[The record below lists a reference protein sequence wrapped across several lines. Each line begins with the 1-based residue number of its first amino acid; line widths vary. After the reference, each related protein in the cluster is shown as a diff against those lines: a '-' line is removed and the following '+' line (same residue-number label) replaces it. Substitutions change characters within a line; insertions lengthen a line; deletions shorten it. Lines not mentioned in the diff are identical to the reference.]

1 MPLLQKNVHFLG
13 YQNKEKTLSIIR
25 GSDLLIQPSRMEGGL
40 SYTLLESMA
49 CGVPLVS
56 TKVGQATDLIKHGW
70 NGWLADIGD
79 YEGIANQAKNVL
91 EQKNSISKI
100 LVNGRTT
107 AERNS
112 AISLVPM
119 WKNFFEGFVNF

>member
-1 MPLLQKNVHFLG
+1 M
-13 YQNKEKTLSIIR
+13 
-25 GSDLLIQPSRMEGGL
+25 DLYLVTSREEGGPRMI
-40 SYTLLESMA
+40 LESMA
-49 CGVPLVS
+49 CGIPLVS
-56 TKVGQATDLIKHGW
+56 TKVGQAADLIKHGW

-79 YEGIANQAKNVL
+79 YEGIAHQVKNVL
-91 EQKNSISKI
+91 EQKSSISGI

-107 AERNS
+107 AQQNS

>member
-1 MPLLQKNVHFLG
+1 M
-13 YQNKEKTLSIIR
+13 I
-25 GSDLLIQPSRMEGGL
+25 
-40 SYTLLESMA
+40 LESMA
-49 CGVPLVS
+49 CGIPLVS

-70 NGWLADIGD
+70 NGWLIDIGD

-91 EQKNSISKI
+91 EQRNSISKI

-107 AERNS
+107 AQKNS